1 MTFDLIGVDPVSVAL
16 VFVRVLGVMLL
27 APLFAHRAVPVRV
40 RATVAMGMALLV
52 GPSLPAAPAVEAGG
66 LAGAVIAEL
75 VVGFAIGLV
84 SALVFASLEFMG
96 EVVSVQ
102 GGLGAAAALDP
113 NSESASLVFSALM
126 RVFGLIVFLAMGGHH
141 LIIRALWHSFE
152 ALPVGAALENLSFGE
167 IASLG
172 SIVFET
178 GLRLAAPLTIVLLV
192 SNVVVGVLG
201 RVIPQLNL
209 MSLQLPA
216 QIALTLLIV
225 GLSAGV
231 FLDGLA
237 ARFEADLEL
246 VFATVLGGR

>member
-52 GPSLPAAPAVEAGG
+52 GPSLSEAPTVASSG
-66 LAGAVIAEL
+66 LVGAVLAEL
-75 VVGFAIGLV
+75 VVGFAIGFV

-96 EVVSVQ
+96 EVVSIQ
-102 GGLGAAAALDP
+102 GGLGAASALDP

-126 RVFGLIVFLAMGGHH
+126 RVFGLIVFLAIGGHH
-141 LIIRALWHSFE
+141 QVIRALWHSFE
-152 ALPVGAALENLSFGE
+152 AMPVGTGLSVFSLGE

-192 SNVVVGVLG
+192 SNLVVGVLG

-216 QIALTLLIV
+216 QIALTVLIV

-237 ARFEADLEL
+237 ARFDADLA
-246 VFATVLGGR
+246 VAFAAVLGDG